1 MKLKEAG
8 QSAGTFVGEVAKD
21 AKGNVAD
28 VAEKVGSAVKTR
40 WAILR
45 EPSTRHAMQER
56 LITAAATTGM
66 FFRKGISETKDKVTV
81 GKTKVE
87 EVFTL
92 AYYVGYFLWLKIGG
106 YLVLAGLYRVCW
118 QRLL

>member
-1 MKLKEAG
+1 
-8 QSAGTFVGEVAKD
+8 
-21 AKGNVAD
+21 
-28 VAEKVGSAVKTR
+28 
-40 WAILR
+40 
-45 EPSTRHAMQER
+45 MQER
-56 LITAAATTGM
+56 LITAAATTGL

-92 AYYVGYFLWLKIGG
+92 AYYLGYFMRLKIGR
-106 YLVLAGLYRVCW
+106 YLVLAGLYRACW